1 MVDERNSSLISRDL
15 PSFPAVRAFE
25 AAARHLSFK
34 NAAEEL
40 HVTQSAV
47 SHQIRSLEEYL
58 GIDLFRRLNRGVAL
72 TGGGKAYLEK
82 VSEVLDL
89 LAAATGEVRN
99 QTAAGPLYVR
109 STPAFASRWL
119 VPRLNDFNRWH
130 PDIELHISTSL
141 EHSRFPD
148 DGIDV
153 DIRFGA
159 IESTDL
165 HAEPFLE
172 STRFPVATPA
182 LLAKRRLKHPGD
194 LKNCVLLH
202 DEVGDSWGRWFECA
216 GVDAGD
222 TSRGPRFAHCDLVL
236 QAAARGQGVALAYGV
251 LVTDD
256 LAAGTLKRVFDI
268 NLPSTVIYSFVCPQS
283 ALDQPRIAAFRDWLI
298 SSAALDN
305 LQSVTAPG
313 PRPIRAFG

>member
-1 MVDERNSSLISRDL
+1 MIDDKNSSVISRDL

-34 NAAEEL
+34 NAADEL

-47 SHQIRSLEEYL
+47 SHQVRSLEEFL
-58 GIDLFRRLNRGVAL
+58 GIELFHRLSRGVTL
-72 TGGGKAYLEK
+72 TAGGKAYLDK
-82 VSEVLDL
+82 ASEVLDL
-89 LAAATGEVRN
+89 LAAATGDVRN
-99 QTAAGPLYVR
+99 QQAAGPLYVR

-141 EHSRFPD
+141 EHTNFTD
-148 DGIDV
+148 DGMDV

-159 IESTDL
+159 IESTTL

-172 STRFPVATPA
+172 SARFPVASPA
-182 LLAKRRLKHPGD
+182 LLARYRLAQPGD
-194 LKNCVLLH
+194 LKDCVLLH
-202 DEVGDSWGRWFECA
+202 DEVGDCWDRWFECA
-216 GVDAGD
+216 GVVFDKP
-222 TSRGPRFAHCDLVL
+222 TRGPRFAHCDLIL
-236 QAAARGQGVALAYGV
+236 QAAAEGQGVALAYGV
-251 LVTDD
+251 LINDD

-268 NLPSTVIYSFVCPQS
+268 NLPSRIIYSLVCPGNS
-283 ALDQPRIAAFRDWLI
+283 LNQPRIAAFRDWLI

-305 LQSVTAPG
+305 LQATTG
-313 PRPIRAFG
+313 PEARPIHAVG